1 MKVTRL
7 GELLIKDESISRNEL
22 EEALKEQET
31 SPKRLG
37 EILITKGY
45 ISELRLAEALSNQL
59 NIPMVSLVRLFP
71 AQDLLSLVPENVA
84 RRLNVIPLEMPDSKH
99 IVIAMSDPMDTFA
112 IDEIRMLT
120 QLEVIIKVATISD
133 IQNALT
139 SFYKMQMCV
148 EEALIDIQRQD
159 DISEKTDEQGKV
171 TTDVTQETPSFFTTD
186 APVVKLVSSILEQA
200 VKEKASDIHI
210 EPSERNT
217 LVRFRIDGTMFSS
230 FEIPKNLH
238 PPLVSRIKILSN
250 MDISEKRR
258 PQDGRILM
266 KDGEKRIDLR
276 VSSVPSIFGE
286 KIVLR
291 LLDQSNESIGME
303 KLGFEPELIQRL
315 DKVITSPH
323 GIFLVTGPTGSG
335 KSTTLYSILEII
347 STPAVNVMT
356 LEDPVEYTI
365 PGITQIQVNEKI
377 DVTFSNTLRSI
388 LRQDPDKLMIGEIRD
403 TETAQLAVR
412 VALTGHFI
420 LSTLHTNDAPSAI
433 NRLIDMNVP
442 AYLLS
447 SSLRGVLA
455 QRLVRKLCPNCKAR
469 DVIPTKL
476 AEELGLPKNTN
487 IFKPVGCPSCRY
499 TAYIGRTVVSELM
512 IIDATLRQMI
522 NSNESV
528 DKIREYACKKGM
540 KLLKESALEKVLDGV
555 TSIEEMLSITI
566 AD

>member
-7 GELLIKDESISRNEL
+7 GELLIKDESISLDEL
-22 EEALKEQET
+22 QEALKEQET

-37 EILITKGY
+37 EILIKKGY

-59 NIPMVSLVRLFP
+59 NIPLVSLVRLSP
-71 AQDLLSLVPENVA
+71 TQDLLSLVPENVA
-84 RRLNVIPLEMPDSKH
+84 RRLNVIPIQKPDSKH
-99 IVIAMSDPMDTFA
+99 IVIAMSDPMDTLA

-120 QLEVIIKVATISD
+120 QLEVIVQVATISD
-133 IQNALT
+133 IQKGLT

-159 DISEKTDEQGKV
+159 DTSEKIDELGSV
-171 TTDVTQETPSFFTTD
+171 LTEVTQETPSFFSTD

-258 PQDGRILM
+258 PQDGRILI
-266 KDGEKRIDLR
+266 KEGEKRIDLR
-276 VSSVPSIFGE
+276 VSTVPSIFGE

-291 LLDQSNESIGME
+291 ILDQSNENIGME
-303 KLGFEPELIQRL
+303 KLGFEPDLIERL
-315 DKVITSPH
+315 NKVITSPH
-323 GIFLVTGPTGSG
+323 GIFLITGPTGSG

-347 STPAVNVMT
+347 STPSVNVIT

-433 NRLIDMNVP
+433 DRLLDMDIP

-455 QRLVRKLCPNCKAR
+455 QRLVRKLCPNCKEK
-469 DVIPTKL
+469 DVVPPKL
-476 AEELGLPKNTN
+476 AEELGIPKDTKIYN
-487 IFKPVGCPSCRY
+487 PVGCPACRY
-499 TAYIGRTVVSELM
+499 TAYSGRTVVSELM
-512 IIDATLRQMI
+512 IVDTTLREMI
-522 NSNESV
+522 NNNESV

-540 KLLKESALEKVLDGV
+540 KLLKESALEKVLDGE